1 MSRNIIETVMGM
13 VVLVVAALFVY
24 LAFTSTQI
32 HTAAGY
38 DLQARFAKIGGL
50 AVGSDVRVSGI
61 KVGSVVRRE
70 LDPTT
75 YDAVVRLNVE
85 HNFKVPDDS
94 VASIA
99 SEGPLGGKYID
110 LRPGTSNAFL
120 APGGTIQKTENY
132 RSLED
137 QVGEIIFLASG
148 NRNEAK

>member
-1 MSRNIIETVMGM
+1 MSRNIIETVMGL

-24 LAFTSTQI
+24 FAFTSTEI

-38 DLQARFAKIGGL
+38 DLEARFAKIGGL

-61 KVGSVVRRE
+61 KIGSVVGRE
-70 LDPTT
+70 LDPKT
-75 YDAVVRLNVE
+75 YDAVVRLNVG
-85 HNFKVPDDS
+85 HGFKVPDDS

-99 SEGPLGGKYID
+99 SEGPLGGKYVD

-120 APGGTIQKTENY
+120 APGAIIQRTENY

-148 NRNEAK
+148 SRGESR